1 MNLLMLMFYDLL
13 CHCYRE
19 KKFRL
24 KNQTQYPLKL
34 KLEVRDDSHVF
45 KVRDF

>member
-1 MNLLMLMFYDLL
+1 MIDD
-13 CHCYRE
+13 RE